1 MGLVRETERQSRV
14 VRLRAKRV
22 VGLAAVVAAS
32 LALLGPPASADP
44 DPVPDVATLRAQL
57 ASAQAADA
65 GKLPEGAFLSI
76 AYTLDVAE
84 RIQKGFAPQGA
95 AWRAR
100 AARLLH
106 AVQQGRDP
114 FPEQAGKLLMRGYRS
129 ALSLDLQGY
138 GIYLPPGYDPSRA
151 YPLVIVLHGGSANGN
166 LFLAVVLG
174 NNMNWKEYSQH
185 LWDEYLPRY
194 TPDCIVVAP
203 DGFGQ
208 VMWRFM
214 GEQDVLDVIADV
226 QRHYR
231 IDEDRVT
238 LSGLSNG
245 GVGAYNLGLRHAWRF
260 NVVQAIAGAP
270 SWLQY
275 AGGEIDPIEQR
286 TMAAQSGMQLAEN
299 AIDTAFQY
307 HHGRVDPGPMK
318 PRFVE
323 ELDRHIAALG
333 VPFQQRWYD
342 AGHDLLY
349 IAQKHGRVFA
359 DFAKLKRERRPREVR
374 VQTGDY
380 RAARQHWVQV
390 TRIDGY
396 PTIARVRA
404 VVEGDV
410 IDVETRGVRA
420 FSLDLRDAPL
430 GPPGAGVAH
439 ATLRVDGKVAY
450 DGPRAPLGSVIHLLR
465 GADGFVTGFPPEDA
479 LEKKPGSSGPLT
491 DAYYG
496 PTLHVYGTLDPSV
509 TAKLR
514 AVAERGAQGWPLWLW
529 RMRQRVLADTE
540 LTDELARTHNLVL
553 YATPGSHAVLERIA
567 KSLPIRVESD
577 AVVLGARRITAPGV
591 GVRFI
596 YPSPLGRGRYVTLQA
611 APTAEAV
618 AAGHELPDFLPDY
631 VVYDARSTATRP
643 RLVPADGRRSPPARG
658 YFDDHWQLDLEAPG
672 DGGDEQPEVVPS
684 PPVIEAQPLAP
695 VPPAPAAVAPPA
707 PTAATG
713 LPSSPTTQA
722 GKAARQI
729 AKLVPRF
736 FHYRE
741 RIAHGSWTEDA
752 AARWSIRDNAPCL
765 AALRELSVP
774 FREHEGELATPVPAP
789 VEITGPIEG
798 VRFQMIHADRPLLF
812 ACELAA
818 RLPVLARVLRA
829 HGIHTVA
836 VISAYREQPRTSFH
850 TLGLAIDIW
859 RFFGAGEKRADGKLS
874 VLSDFE
880 RTPDHATC
888 DAPAATTPKGATL
901 REIACELARTH
912 VFSSVLTPNYNE
924 GHHDHFHL
932 DVRPDDA
939 RFFAR

>member
-1 MGLVRETERQSRV
+1 MGLVRDKPRESRT
-14 VRLRAKRV
+14 VRLRTKGGLVAFV
-22 VGLAAVVAAS
+22 ALIAALAA
-32 LALLGPPASADP
+32 LGPAASADTEP
-44 DPVPDVATLRAQL
+44 DLAALRAQL

-65 GKLPEGAFLSI
+65 GKLPEGVFLSI

-84 RIQKGFAPQGA
+84 RIQNGFAPQA
-95 AWRAR
+95 AIWRAR
-100 AARLLH
+100 AARLLD
-106 AVQQGRDP
+106 AVGQGRDP

-129 ALSLDLQGY
+129 PLSLDLQGY

-151 YPLVIVLHGGSANGN
+151 YPLVLVLHGGSANGN

-174 NNMNWKEYSQH
+174 NNMNWKEYAQH

-226 QRHYR
+226 ERHYR
-231 IDEDRVT
+231 VDEDRVT
-238 LSGLSNG
+238 LAGLSNG
-245 GVGAYNLGLRHAWRF
+245 GVGAYNVGLRHAWRF

-275 AGGEIDPIEQR
+275 AGGEIDRIEQR
-286 TMAAQSGMQLAEN
+286 TMAAQSGMQVAEN

-307 HHGRVDPGPMK
+307 HHGHVDPGPMK

-323 ELDRHIAALG
+323 EFGRHIASLG
-333 VPFQQRWYD
+333 VPFKERWYD

-349 IAQKHGRVFA
+349 IAQKHGRVF
-359 DFAKLKRERRPREVR
+359 DEFAQVKRERRPREVR

-380 RAARQHWVQV
+380 RAARQHWVSV

-396 PTIARVRA
+396 PTVARVRA
-404 VVEGDV
+404 VAEGDT
-410 IDVETRGVRA
+410 IEVETRNVRA
-420 FSLDLRDAPL
+420 FSLDLRDVPL
-430 GPPGAGVAH
+430 TPPGVGAAH
-439 ATLRVDGKVAY
+439 VTLRVDGKVAY
-450 DGPRAPLGSVIHLLR
+450 DGARAPLGSVIHLLR
-465 GADGFVTGFPPEDA
+465 AKDGFTTGFPPEGA

-496 PTLHVYGTLDPSV
+496 PTLHVYGTLDPAA
-509 TAKLR
+509 TAKLK
-514 AVAERGAQGWPLWLW
+514 AAAERGAQGWPLWLW
-529 RMRQRVLADTE
+529 HMRQRVLADTE

-553 YATPGSHAVLERIA
+553 YATPGSHSTLERIA

-577 AVVLGARRITAPGV
+577 AVVLGSRRITAPGV

-596 YPSPLGRGRYVTLQA
+596 YPSPLGPGHYVTVQA
-611 APTAEAV
+611 APTVAAV
-618 AAGHELPDFLPDY
+618 LAGHELPDFLPDY

-643 RLVPADGRRSPPARG
+643 RLVPAAGLRAPPARG

-672 DGGDEQPEVVPS
+672 DGSDEQPE
-684 PPVIEAQPLAP
+684 LAP
-695 VPPAPAAVAPPA
+695 SAGSVPDATPAATPGSAAAPAPPPAAPPA
-707 PTAATG
+707 ASE

-729 AKLVPRF
+729 TKLVASF
-736 FHYRE
+736 THYRE
-741 RIAHGSWTEDA
+741 RIPRGSWTEDA
-752 AARWSIRDNAPCL
+752 AARWSIRDNQPCL
-765 AALRELSVP
+765 AALREAAVP
-774 FREHEGELATPVPAP
+774 FREHAGELATPVAAP

-812 ACELAA
+812 ACELAV

-829 HGIHTVA
+829 HGIHAVA
-836 VISAYREQPRTSFH
+836 VISAYRDHPRTSFH
-850 TLGLAIDIW
+850 TLGMAIDMW
-859 RFFGAGEKRADGKLS
+859 RFFGKERPDEPLS
-874 VLSDFE
+874 VLTDFE

-888 DAPAATTPKGATL
+888 EAPAAKTAKGAVL
-901 REIACELARTH
+901 RDIACELARTH

-932 DVRPDDA
+932 DVRPDDP